1 MDFAAGY
8 QLCLENLRGNYL
20 ATQYRVG
27 TDRTKDS
34 DLRLD
39 SAYLTSTNE
48 FIVPAADAY
57 SDADGNQNRA
67 SVREVPDANGTMY
80 QVDLV
85 RSKNT
90 GHYDAGLKQQDKGVI
105 RGTIWDD
112 KNYDGLY
119 NLDEVPVATSVRV
132 ILKRDI
138 YENGKWVPDDTF
150 GEVSKI
156 VDNGSYQFDGLDVH
170 VPGDLSDGSAA
181 DNKDRIYG
189 YYIEL
194 DLATVPDTYAV
205 TKQYAKPD
213 RDQLNSFLDPEDG
226 SLMAEDES
234 AATERSV
241 PL

>member
-8 QLCLENLRGNYL
+8 QLCLEDLHGNYL

-156 VDNGSYQFDGLDVH
+156 VDNGCLLYTARCV
-170 VPGDLSDGSAA
+170 
-181 DNKDRIYG
+181 
-189 YYIEL
+189 
-194 DLATVPDTYAV
+194 
-205 TKQYAKPD
+205 
-213 RDQLNSFLDPEDG
+213 
-226 SLMAEDES
+226 
-234 AATERSV
+234 
-241 PL
+241 